1 MYTCLKNSF
10 SLVVSFFLINT
21 LFIIFK
27 SEILGGINKTTE
39 LNNLLLFITI
49 IFVISM
55 IVTSIF
61 FYFIN
66 KNDELVQ
73 NYKLLFI
80 VVWLFCVPITCVG
93 TSYYFFSQLPE
104 LLSHV
109 QS

>member
-1 MYTCLKNSF
+1 MFEKLFQF
-10 SLVVSFFLINT
+10 SCIIFLINT
-21 LFIIFK
+21 LLLIFK
-27 SEILGGINKTTE
+27 SEILGGNKTTE
-39 LNNLLLFITI
+39 LNNLLLSITI

-61 FYFIN
+61 YFIN
-66 KNDELVQ
+66 KNNELVK

-80 VVWLFCVPITCVG
+80 VVWFCVPITCIA

-104 LLSHV
+104 LLSHT

>member
-1 MYTCLKNSF
+1 MFEKFFQF
-10 SLVVSFFLINT
+10 SCIIFLINT
-21 LFIIFK
+21 LLLIFK
-27 SEILGGINKTTE
+27 SAILGGNKTTE

-61 FYFIN
+61 YFIN

-80 VVWLFCVPITCVG
+80 VVWLCVPITCVG